1 MDENLIKQAYAY
13 GSAVALQELGFD
25 AQQAEIGGIKLA
37 AAKIAE
43 GEEEAMMNASIP
55 PARPSGVLPTLFGAA
70 GAGAAPE
77 GKRWAGAAGTE
88 FGGLL
93 GAGAGTVGG
102 GLAGAGIGALV
113 NALTKG
119 RAGSRMVG
127 KYMPAGAPAEAIE
140 QASKYMPAAAGALAG
155 GALGNLGGG
164 FYGRNRGFHAAVDP
178 REGVD
183 Y

>member
-43 GEEEAMMNASIP
+43 GEEEMLAEQMSRP
-55 PARPSGVLPTLFGAA
+55 ERPSGVLPTLFGAA
-70 GAGAAPE
+70 GAGVAPK

-113 NALTKG
+113 NVLSKG
-119 RAGSRMVG
+119 RAGGRMAQ
-127 KYMPAGAPAEAIE
+127 KFTAGAPAEVVERA
-140 QASKYMPAAAGALAG
+140 AKYLPTAAGALAG
-155 GALGNLGGG
+155 GALGNLSGG